1 MDIRAI
7 REQLAGNG
15 PDGIHGY
22 ARLPGAI
29 ADFPL
34 YIVGDP
40 TVVDIHATI
49 GSGRR
54 LEIPVTIVVGRTVED
69 DGTGDLDDWVST
81 LPAALEAISPDSP
94 ALWTGKPLAQ
104 PNIGGYA
111 DWAIQTDKGPRVIG
125 LAATVT
131 FRLTPT

>member
-1 MDIRAI
+1 MDIRGI
-7 REQLAGNG
+7 REQLAENG
-15 PDGIHGY
+15 PDGIIGY

-40 TVVDIHATI
+40 TVVDIHATY
-49 GSGRR
+49 GAGRM
-54 LEIPVTIVVGRTVED
+54 LELPVTIVVGRTVED
-69 DGTGDLDDWVST
+69 DGTGDLDDWLST
-81 LPAALEAISPDSP
+81 LPASLEAVS
-94 ALWTGKPLAQ
+94 AGGLWSGKPLAQ
-104 PNIGGYA
+104 PTIGGYA
-111 DWAIQTDKGPRVIG
+111 DWLIQTDKGPRTVG